1 MYDNLRYLLIFN
13 YKPLMNKIK
22 FGISVN
28 QVGAITVWNY
38 RIRTK
43 KESALEKALRTI
55 SVLGVLVHITD
66 STQNCV
72 KFDFSTTNKKYFDKV
87 VLEIAA
93 QRAEA
98 EIIAVKEKW
107 QHLFEVRYSKR
118 SRKSIPAFELEP
130 LL

>member
-1 MYDNLRYLLIFN
+1 
-13 YKPLMNKIK
+13 MNKIK

-43 KESALEKALRTI
+43 KDSALDKGLRTI
-55 SVLGVLVHITD
+55 SIYDVAVGITD

-87 VLEIAA
+87 VIEIDK

-98 EIIAVKEKW
+98 EIIAIKEKW
-107 QHLFEVRYSKR
+107 QHLFDVRYSKVW
-118 SRKSIPAFELEP
+118 RKPVPVALKLEP
-130 LL
+130 EL